1 MKALL
6 SPKAETALKKGGSV
20 MMDSITQAGFILA
33 IFMAGVS
40 VGKFVEKVERLIRDK
55 ENEKHTC
62 THKNDRR

>member
-1 MKALL
+1 
-6 SPKAETALKKGGSV
+6 